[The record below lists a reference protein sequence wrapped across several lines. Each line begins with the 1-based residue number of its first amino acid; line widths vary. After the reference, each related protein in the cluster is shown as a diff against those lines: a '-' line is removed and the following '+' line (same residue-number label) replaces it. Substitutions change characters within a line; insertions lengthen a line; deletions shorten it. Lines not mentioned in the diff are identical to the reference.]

1 MPFPEEL
8 ELHSFLDLN
17 LPVTDLDPFSA
28 HTDWLN
34 TLPSPNHSA
43 DVSENSLNG
52 SGSSHY
58 PFDDLFV
65 ATDTFPVGSKLDTPA
80 AESPARIADFPLIPS
95 QGLKRE
101 AKSNSNASRGS
112 ADGSGT
118 PKPKGHRT
126 AAAMERN
133 RRGARKFRE
142 RQKQKFM
149 DLTNRVE
156 MLETELIAM
165 KLCKLKMEADKTQ
178 VELHAKQM
186 EKTLSA
192 LQAAHSSGE
201 AEGDDAAEEL
211 GSHAVTNGSDDV
223 YISVPDSNPMPA
235 DLHTIKGLS
244 YTQAFGIFK
253 SYVAALRQCLS
264 ELEQDSASQPMLQR
278 IGTLVQD
285 LTVFASRMQATSTV
299 PLWQLYHKQ
308 ECCLD
313 PTTSFE
319 FERDLLSTLDLGD
332 DQRAALV
339 AAQRRYRGALRAL
352 AKERATINAAMAA
365 AAAPGKDGLKKAHE
379 AMWALKGSLAK
390 EPRYTEAFLSAC
402 MRALMPLQTAKL
414 IVAFFPR
421 TVWPDFS
428 TICAS
433 IALDAGDN
441 TVLDGP
447 V

>member
-1 MPFPEEL
+1 
-8 ELHSFLDLN
+8 
-17 LPVTDLDPFSA
+17 
-28 HTDWLN
+28 
-34 TLPSPNHSA
+34 
-43 DVSENSLNG
+43 
-52 SGSSHY
+52 
-58 PFDDLFV
+58 
-65 ATDTFPVGSKLDTPA
+65 
-80 AESPARIADFPLIPS
+80 
-95 QGLKRE
+95 
-101 AKSNSNASRGS
+101 
-112 ADGSGT
+112 
-118 PKPKGHRT
+118 
-126 AAAMERN
+126 MERN

-142 RQKQKFM
+142 RQKQKFA

-156 MLETELIAM
+156 MLESELIAM

-178 VELHAKQM
+178 VEQHAKQM

-192 LQAAHSSGE
+192 LQAAHSANESQE
-201 AEGDDAAEEL
+201 DDAAEEL
-211 GSHAVTNGSDDV
+211 GSHAAMNGSNDV

-235 DLHTIKGLS
+235 DMHTIKGLS
-244 YTQAFGIFK
+244 YTQAFGIYK
-253 SYVAALRQCLS
+253 SYVAALRQCLT
-264 ELEQDSASQPMLQR
+264 ELESNNSCQASLQR

-308 ECCLD
+308 ECVLD

-319 FERDLLSTLDLGD
+319 FERDLLATLDLGD
-332 DQRAALV
+332 DQRAGLV

-379 AMWALKGSLAK
+379 AMWALKASLAK

-402 MRALMPLQTAKL
+402 LRELTPLQTAKL

-433 IALDAGDN
+433 IALDAGDSS
-441 TVLDGP
+441 VLDGP